1 MHVTCSNCGARYAV
15 DPAALG
21 QDGRTVQCARCS
33 HRWFEKAQA
42 LPIPRADASAARERA
57 VPDFVIRPQ
66 VQGAGLPALTR
77 PQPRNRWGQWLLGTV
92 ALLLLLGVA
101 AYAWRGEIR
110 EQLPPQWRPILNLD
124 TFRALFGSPST
135 AARVSPPDQA
145 RLEIDL
151 DASKIELVDGRYVV
165 QGEVVNTGRVPGST
179 SQLKLI
185 FRKNDDVVGER
196 TYRLVEGPIGP
207 GARLSFRQVLDD
219 PPPGTTD
226 IVPAVD

>member
-21 QDGRTVQCARCS
+21 QGGRTVQCARCS

-42 LPIPRADASAARERA
+42 TAVPRTDASAPRERP

-77 PQPRNRWGQWLLGTV
+77 PRPRARWGQWLSGTV
-92 ALLLLLGVA
+92 VLLLLLGVA

-124 TFRALFGSPST
+124 TFRALFGPPST
-135 AARVSPPDQA
+135 AVRASPPDRA

-165 QGEVVNTGRVPGST
+165 EGEVFNAGRIPGST

-185 FRKNDDVVGER
+185 FRKNDDVIGER
-196 TYRLVEGPIGP
+196 IYPLVEGPIRP

-226 IVPAVD
+226 IVPAVE

>member
-21 QDGRTVQCARCS
+21 QGGRTVQCARCS

-42 LPIPRADASAARERA
+42 TAIPRTDASAPRERP

-66 VQGAGLPALTR
+66 IQGAGLPALTR
-77 PQPRNRWGQWLLGTV
+77 PRPRNRWGQWLLGTV
-92 ALLLLLGVA
+92 VLFSLLGVA

-110 EQLPPQWRPILNLD
+110 ELVPPQWRPILNLD
-124 TFRALFGSPST
+124 TFRALSGAPST
-135 AARVSPPDQA
+135 AVRASPPQQA

-151 DASKIELVDGRYVV
+151 DASKIELVEGRYVV
-165 QGEVVNTGRVPGST
+165 LGEVVNTGQVPGST
-179 SQLKLI
+179 NRLRLI
-185 FRKNDDVVGER
+185 FRKDNDVLDER
-196 TYRLVEGPIGP
+196 SYPLVEGPIGP
-207 GARLSFRQVLDD
+207 GARLSFRQTLDD

-226 IVPAVD
+226 IVPAVE